1 MLFIYIK
8 AMTLLQ
14 KQKTNNF
21 PLFCLLWLLLF
32 ALYVPT
38 VKAGFVADFTGWL
51 SQLKYLSFPQYLNR
65 HDSQITSLYQ
75 FTQFITYLFYKLFG
89 LNVWLW
95 FLLHITLQAINSL
108 LLFVISRNIFNDA
121 GIKRGDIIALGAVL
135 LFCICPHLSETVV
148 WKPSY
153 HYLQGFLFILL
164 ILYWLQKFQ
173 YQQKA
178 KYAWWAAIVFF
189 LSTYSLEIFYLT
201 PWFALS
207 LAAYYRLALKYDKAI
222 FKKTCRYFFVPQL
235 MLFFVHLVVFRA
247 VYGTWIPHI
256 TATLHK
262 DVGFYLSKP
271 LKYIFHILF
280 LGRFF
285 SYSIKT
291 AVYDFSESL
300 GGMITFYAV
309 FVICCAVIIARLKK
323 MNAKGRL
330 AVLFFTW
337 MLIAI
342 SILIPL
348 GFPPLLLVYGDR
360 YTYLLD
366 AFTYLLLSLLLSYI
380 TIKYLAAT
388 IWAAYALINVYFTIK
403 VNTYWKHSAY
413 VLNRMLNTFPDAGNK
428 TVILLDVPD
437 NMNGIPMIHTSPES
451 EYKLL
456 HNLVM
461 PEPINNTV
469 YDGVSFN
476 MLTKDDGVHVQVLN
490 DSMIKVTLNQ
500 WGTWW
505 WNNGIGAVSY
515 ENADYKVSITDPGHV
530 YELTIKKPA
539 AAYML
544 LYQTGGLWKQ
554 VDWNKKNAEQY

>member
-1 MLFIYIK
+1 
-8 AMTLLQ
+8 MTLLQ
-14 KQKTNNF
+14 KQKINNV

-32 ALYVPT
+32 ALYIPT
-38 VKAGFVADFTGWL
+38 MKAGFVADFTGWL
-51 SQLKYLSFPQYLNR
+51 AQLKYLSFPQYLNR

-75 FTQFITYLFYKLFG
+75 FTQFITYVFYKLFG
-89 LNVWLW
+89 LNAWLW
-95 FLLHITLQAINSL
+95 LLLHITLQAINSL
-108 LLFVISRNIFNDA
+108 LLFVIARNIFDNA
-121 GIKRGDIIALGAVL
+121 GIKNGNTIALGAVF
-135 LFCICPHLSETVV
+135 LFCICPHISETVV

-173 YQQKA
+173 HQQEA

-189 LSTYSLEIFYLT
+189 LSTYSLEVFYLT

-207 LAAYYRLALKYDKAI
+207 LALYYRLALRYDKSV
-222 FKKTCRYFFVPQL
+222 FKKTCLYFFVPQL
-235 MLFFVHLVVFRA
+235 ALFLVHLIVFRA

-262 DVGFYLSKP
+262 DAAFYLGKP

-280 LGRFF
+280 FGRFF
-285 SYSIKT
+285 PHNIKT
-291 AVYDFSESL
+291 AVYDFCDSPT
-300 GGMITFYAV
+300 GMIVFYTA
-309 FVICCAVIIARLKK
+309 FIICCIAIALRLNK
-323 MNAKGRL
+323 MTAKGKI
-330 AVLFFTW
+330 AVLFFIW
-337 MLIAI
+337 ALIAI
-342 SILIPL
+342 SIIIPL

-366 AFTYLLLSLLLSYI
+366 AFTYLLLSLLLSDI
-380 TIKYLAAT
+380 TVKYLAAA
-388 IWAAYALINVYFTIK
+388 IWAVYALINSYFTIE
-403 VNTYWKHSAY
+403 VNIYWKHSAY
-413 VLNRMLNTFPDAGNK
+413 VLSRMLNTFPNAGNK
-428 TVILLDVPD
+428 AVILLDVPD
-437 NMNGIPMIHTSPES
+437 NMNGIPMIHTAPES

-476 MLTKDDGVHVQVLN
+476 MLTKGDGVHVQVLN

-515 ENADYKVSITDPGHV
+515 ENADYKVNITDPGHV

-539 AAYML
+539 AGYML
-544 LYQTGGLWKQ
+544 LYQTGGIWKQ
-554 VDWNKKNAEQY
+554 VDWNTRAAEQY